1 MLYVSYETTKDNI
14 LSSCLITAKLTL
26 AFCAHPID
34 TKLILC
40 PGGRLV
46 LAQRAS
52 AGLSMLSPE
61 PGKSLWL

>member
-1 MLYVSYETTKDNI
+1 MLYVSHETTKDNT
-14 LSSCLITAKLTL
+14 LSSCPVTTKLTL

-34 TKLILC
+34 TKSTLC

-61 PGKSLWL
+61 PGKGLWL